1 LVNSSKIEKAIESL
15 RIAEKIAKDFYDKPL
30 VVTYSGGKDSDV
42 LLNLALKSGIKFEV
56 SHSVTTVDA
65 PQTNK
70 HVNKV
75 FARLKEQ
82 GITTYKRLPRFKG
95 EPINMFDLIVK
106 KGIPPTRL
114 VRYCCS
120 IFKESTEKNRVIAL
134 GVRAAESRKRQN
146 REVFSTWGNGNM
158 SKAKYF
164 SKEHVEEVFKDAKNQ
179 DEVWDCTIVTT
190 ARKNKTIIVNPIY
203 EWSDI
208 VYNELYDMGYK
219 RVGCI
224 LCPLAKRSEKQRDMI
239 TFPSYRKRYI
249 KAFEKMLEVRKQ
261 KGKDNTTGAWKDGE
275 AVFRWWIE
283 DKNVEGQM
291 SFDFTNIDK
300 E

>member
-1 LVNSSKIEKAIESL
+1 
-15 RIAEKIAKDFYDKPL
+15 
-30 VVTYSGGKDSDV
+30 
-42 LLNLALKSGIKFEV
+42 
-56 SHSVTTVDA
+56 
-65 PQTNK
+65 
-70 HVNKV
+70 
-75 FARLKEQ
+75 
-82 GITTYKRLPRFKG
+82 
-95 EPINMFDLIVK
+95 
-106 KGIPPTRL
+106 
-114 VRYCCS
+114 
-120 IFKESTEKNRVIAL
+120 
-134 GVRAAESRKRQN
+134 
-146 REVFSTWGNGNM
+146 
-158 SKAKYF
+158 
-164 SKEHVEEVFKDAKNQ
+164 
-179 DEVWDCTIVTT
+179 
-190 ARKNKTIIVNPIY
+190 
-203 EWSDI
+203 
-208 VYNELYDMGYK
+208 MGYK

>member
-1 LVNSSKIEKAIESL
+1 MGLC
-15 RIAEKIAKDFYDKPL
+15 
-30 VVTYSGGKDSDV
+30 
-42 LLNLALKSGIKFEV
+42 
-56 SHSVTTVDA
+56 H
-65 PQTNK
+65 
-70 HVNKV
+70 
-75 FARLKEQ
+75 
-82 GITTYKRLPRFKG
+82 
-95 EPINMFDLIVK
+95 
-106 KGIPPTRL
+106 
-114 VRYCCS
+114 
-120 IFKESTEKNRVIAL
+120 
-134 GVRAAESRKRQN
+134 
-146 REVFSTWGNGNM
+146 
-158 SKAKYF
+158 
-164 SKEHVEEVFKDAKNQ
+164 
-179 DEVWDCTIVTT
+179 VTT

-203 EWSDI
+203 EWSDSDVWDYI
-208 VYNELYDMGYK
+208 NENNIEYNELYNMGYK

-261 KGKDNTTGAWKDGE
+261 KGKDDTTGAWKDGE